1 MFKAQK
7 HEIIFIYNSKAKIKA
22 DPAMLK
28 TVLENLIDNAEKYSD
43 YGSDITINVSDDVL
57 SISNQCSSF
66 DRENLSKIVATL
78 FQSRKG
84 MPIENRRAE

>member
-1 MFKAQK
+1 
-7 HEIIFIYNSKAKIKA
+7 
-22 DPAMLK
+22 MLK

-66 DRENLSKIVATL
+66 DRENLSNCGSLISEP
-78 FQSRKG
+78 QRE
-84 MPIENRRAE
+84 IIRAAAE